1 MSYTP
6 YTSTPPPAGQTAG
19 QTATPPATYAY
30 GTYPYSHPQTPGAYT
45 YPAGAYQAGV
55 TGYGWTY
62 PYSYVPQH
70 PQAPRPQGV
79 QTPVTPYTPTATT
92 PTPQRTTTFTS
103 YAPNYAKENV
113 TSTAQT
119 GAGRGGRRQSNLK
132 GLFTKECKFEFFF
145 NPESVLYMRLYI
157 IVKNLMYGF
166 GDDRNPANDTV
177 GVMEEILIEYITDV
191 VCFFPRQ
198 FCFSKLLT
206 KHSAKLPLV
215 LHESHVYRWTIFV
228 AFYQDQQMQRNLQEW
243 KSSFSC
249 RKILNAHEPNSKRT
263 TSIEHYSS
271 IASPS
276 LLFSSAFP
284 SSSPSAWVNRPWT
297 PEHNEDES

>member
-6 YTSTPPPAGQTAG
+6 YTSTPPPAGQTA
-19 QTATPPATYAY
+19 TSPATYAY
-30 GTYPYSHPQTPGAYT
+30 GTYPYSHPQTPGTYT

-79 QTPVTPYTPTATT
+79 QTAYTPTPTL
-92 PTPQRTTTFTS
+92 TPQRTTTFTA
-103 YAPNYAKENV
+103 YAPSYAKENV
-113 TSTAQT
+113 SSSAQT
-119 GAGRGGRRQSNLK
+119 GAGRGNRRQSNLK
-132 GLFTKECKFEFFF
+132 GLFTKERKLIFFCNSRVF
-145 NPESVLYMRLYI
+145 YKTCDYT
-157 IVKNLMYGF
+157 VKNLMYGF

-191 VCFFPRQ
+191 VCFFPCQ
-198 FCFSKLLT
+198 IFFTKLST

-215 LHESHVYRWTIFV
+215 LHESHVYRSTIFV

-249 RKILNAHEPNSKRT
+249 KKILNVHEPNLKSP
-263 TSIEHYSS
+263 TSIEYYSS
-271 IASPS
+271 MASPL
-276 LLFSSAFP
+276 LLFSSAFS
-284 SSSPSAWVNRPWT
+284 SSSPSA
-297 PEHNEDES
+297 